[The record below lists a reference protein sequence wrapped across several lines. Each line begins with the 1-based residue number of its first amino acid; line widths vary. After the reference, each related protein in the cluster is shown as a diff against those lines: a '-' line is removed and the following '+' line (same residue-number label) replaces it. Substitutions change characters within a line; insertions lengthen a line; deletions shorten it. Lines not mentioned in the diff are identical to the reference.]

1 MGSARLETFDRRRYR
16 EIGGRVSTAAGV
28 DLALGQR
35 TVDVAADARAVG
47 AVGGNVR
54 QVFQKDAEVLLRL
67 VVEVLAVGG
76 ILAPLQTS
84 TYKTD
89 AYFFIGGQNRFYNL
103 L

>member
-1 MGSARLETFDRRRYR
+1 MGSACLETFDRRRYR

-89 AYFFIGGQNRFYNL
+89 AYLFIGVQNMFYKL